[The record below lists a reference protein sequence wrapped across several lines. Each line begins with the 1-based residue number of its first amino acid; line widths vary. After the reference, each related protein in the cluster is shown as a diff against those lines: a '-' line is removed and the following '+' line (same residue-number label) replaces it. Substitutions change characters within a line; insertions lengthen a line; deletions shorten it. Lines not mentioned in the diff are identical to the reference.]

1 VAGAMATI
9 SSYHVSH
16 EQFSPRELLE
26 LVQQAE
32 EAGFDAAFSSDH
44 FHPWSP
50 VQGHSGFLW
59 SWLGAALQRTR
70 RLSFSGITVPG
81 GWRYHPT
88 LVAQAIATLGE
99 MFPGRLPWMALGS
112 GEAIN
117 EHVVGAGWPEKA
129 DRDARLEE
137 SAGVI
142 RRLLHGERV
151 TSQGRLSVIDAK
163 VWSRPVRATQLVG
176 AAMSEATAHGVA
188 RWAEGLLTTSRS
200 LEDLRRF
207 VTAYRNAGGSGDLHL
222 KVDLSWAPSEEEA
235 LRNAHEQ
242 WRFLQPGREA
252 AENLRTPED
261 FENASRNVTP
271 EQMREVVLISADPD
285 AHVEWLRER
294 AALGFRT
301 LDLHNVGRNQREF
314 IEVFARRV
322 LPALRADRSD
332 TSDSPALRA

>member
-1 VAGAMATI
+1 MATI

-16 EQFSPRELLE
+16 EQFSPGELLE
-26 LVQQAE
+26 LVRLAE

-44 FHPWSP
+44 LHPWAAA
-50 VQGHSGFLW
+50 QGHSGFQW
-59 SWLGAALQRTR
+59 AWLGAALQKTH
-70 RLSFSGITVPG
+70 RLSFSGITIPG
-81 GWRYHPT
+81 GWRYHPAI
-88 LVAQAIATLGE
+88 VAQAIATLGE

-117 EHVVGAGWPEKA
+117 EHVVGAGWPDKA

-176 AAMSEATAHGVA
+176 AAMSEATAQGVA
-188 RWAEGLLTTSRS
+188 RWAEGLLTTSWKV
-200 LEDLRRF
+200 EDLRKF
-207 VTAYRNAGGSGDLHL
+207 VEAYRNAGGTGDLHL

-242 WRFLQPGREA
+242 WRFLHPGRMA
-252 AENLRTPED
+252 AENFRTPED

-271 EQMREVVLISADPD
+271 EQMRDVVLVSADPD
-285 AHVEWLRER
+285 QHVEWLRER

-314 IEVFARRV
+314 IDLFGRRV
-322 LPALRADRSD
+322 LPALRADRSG
-332 TSDSPALRA
+332 TSGSPAPRA